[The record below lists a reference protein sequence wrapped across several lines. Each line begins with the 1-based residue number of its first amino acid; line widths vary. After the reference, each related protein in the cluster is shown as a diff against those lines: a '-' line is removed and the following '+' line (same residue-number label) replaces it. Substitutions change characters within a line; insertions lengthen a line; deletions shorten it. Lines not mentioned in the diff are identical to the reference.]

1 MDKLKIKFEVNGEV
15 IRELEG
21 ELSLGIVVKSNE
33 EDAKTHGGA
42 WVIGRAAPG
51 EVGLSLARMVGEI
64 LSTTSKIDDLVFCDV
79 LSQWITAKKLTAE
92 TADSA
97 QDRCKPLIPDEVFE
111 KMFRK
116 GGVIHEKDPR
126 NR

>member
-1 MDKLKIKFEVNGEV
+1 MDKPKIKFEVNGEV

-33 EDAKTHGGA
+33 ENAKTRGGA

-51 EVGLSLARMVGEI
+51 EVGLSLAKMVEEI
-64 LSTTSKIDDLVFCDV
+64 LSTTSKIDDLVFCEAF
-79 LSQWITAKKLTAE
+79 SEWIKEKKLTAE
-92 TADSA
+92 TD
-97 QDRCKPLIPDEVFE
+97 DEVFE
-111 KMFRK
+111 RIFRK